1 MERIPL
7 TEPDDE
13 VRESLEDKQKPLAL
27 CVEGRTLAVSL
38 AVDLSALFNAVER
51 KALRPKELWR
61 RGLHLWEL
69 AAEAD
74 WLKLPYVIHKRSL
87 WSPWHSCR
95 RCCH

>member
-1 MERIPL
+1 MGDVERIPL

-51 KALRPKELWR
+51 KALRPKELWW
-61 RGLHLWEL
+61 RGLHLWEP
-69 AAEAD
+69 AVQAD
-74 WLKLPYVIHKRSL
+74 WLQWL
-87 WSPWHSCR
+87 
-95 RCCH
+95 